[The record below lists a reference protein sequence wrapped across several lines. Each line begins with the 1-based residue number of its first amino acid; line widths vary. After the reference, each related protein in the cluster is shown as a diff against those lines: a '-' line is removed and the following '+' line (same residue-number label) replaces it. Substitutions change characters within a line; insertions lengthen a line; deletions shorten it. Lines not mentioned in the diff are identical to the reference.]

1 MKLESSNINEIF
13 QALNAQIGVSGGVR
27 INLVI
32 CGGTALA
39 ALGLIER
46 TTRDADVLGII
57 EMAKNKAHIFSIK
70 KFPDWLTR
78 AAQVVARD
86 FGLPANWLNLGPAS
100 QVESGLPDGFI
111 KRLVPK
117 KYGKYL
123 TVHYISRIDQ
133 IHFKLYAAVD
143 RGDYH
148 VQDLLALR
156 PSMEEIATAT
166 QWVLTQDVSETF
178 RLILKDF
185 LKRILGYDQIAQSI

>member
-86 FGLPANWLNLGPAS
+86 FGLPANWLNRDLQA
-100 QVESGLPDGFI
+100 
-111 KRLVPK
+111 RLN
-117 KYGKYL
+117 
-123 TVHYISRIDQ
+123 
-133 IHFKLYAAVD
+133 
-143 RGDYH
+143 
-148 VQDLLALR
+148 QDCQ
-156 PSMEEIATAT
+156 M
-166 QWVLTQDVSETF
+166 VL
-178 RLILKDF
+178 LKDSSQ
-185 LKRILGYDQIAQSI
+185 RNMVSI